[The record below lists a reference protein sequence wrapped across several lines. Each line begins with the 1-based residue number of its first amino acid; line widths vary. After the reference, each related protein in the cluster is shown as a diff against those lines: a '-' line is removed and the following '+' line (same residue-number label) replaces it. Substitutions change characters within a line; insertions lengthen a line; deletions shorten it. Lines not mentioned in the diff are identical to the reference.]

1 MEFQK
6 LRLLL
11 KGKTG
16 VFIGYLK
23 TESMLLIKRFHRR
36 YAAGSDNV
44 FVQIASLW
52 NIFMCLDTDLYGK
65 DSAKE
70 RHIKEK
76 RFFFF
81 RCMSE
86 CSLSYEKIV
95 QKSDMSKKISRFTTK
110 ESTMN

>member
-6 LRLLL
+6 LSVLLE
-11 KGKTG
+11 GKTG
-16 VFIGYLK
+16 IFFIGYLK
-23 TESMLLIKRFHRR
+23 TESMLLIKRFHRHS
-36 YAAGSDNV
+36 AAGSDNV
-44 FVQIASLW
+44 FVQIASVW

-86 CSLSYEKIV
+86 CS
-95 QKSDMSKKISRFTTK
+95 Q
-110 ESTMN
+110 

>member
-1 MEFQK
+1 
-6 LRLLL
+6 
-11 KGKTG
+11 
-16 VFIGYLK
+16 
-23 TESMLLIKRFHRR
+23 
-36 YAAGSDNV
+36 
-44 FVQIASLW
+44 
-52 NIFMCLDTDLYGK
+52 MCLDTDLYGK

-95 QKSDMSKKISRFTTK
+95 QKFRCMSECSLSYEKIVQKSDISKKKYFFFFRCMS
-110 ESTMN
+110 ECSQ

>member
-1 MEFQK
+1 MC
-6 LRLLL
+6 
-11 KGKTG
+11 
-16 VFIGYLK
+16 VY
-23 TESMLLIKRFHRR
+23 RFRWR
-36 YAAGSDNV
+36 SAAGSDNV

-70 RHIKEK
+70 RHVKEK
-76 RFFFF
+76 RQFFSF

-95 QKSDMSKKISRFTTK
+95 QKSDMSKNKDCFLYIAVR
-110 ESTMN
+110 